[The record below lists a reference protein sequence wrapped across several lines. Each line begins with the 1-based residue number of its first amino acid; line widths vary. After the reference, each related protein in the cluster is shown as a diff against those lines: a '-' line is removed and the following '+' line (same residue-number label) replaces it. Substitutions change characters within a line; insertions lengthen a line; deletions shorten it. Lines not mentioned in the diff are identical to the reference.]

1 MKDKISNLQQC
12 VDGVNEQS
20 ASELQN
26 VCREL
31 DQRNAEINQ
40 IREDLTKKENQAD
53 VSLSVIGQSCPQ
65 SWYLMNVCVRIFHSL
80 VGCILTFLIQGM
92 FCDVLLQIGQS

>member
-12 VDGVNEQS
+12 VDGANEQS

-26 VCREL
+26 VRREL
-31 DQRNAEINQ
+31 DQRNADINQ

-53 VSLSVIGQSCPQ
+53 VSLSVIGQSCP
-65 SWYLMNVCVRIFHSL
+65 
-80 VGCILTFLIQGM
+80 
-92 FCDVLLQIGQS
+92 